1 MDNITKYVALDVSKE
16 KIAVAVADEG
26 RGPARYLGEIPNQV
40 EYIRKVL
47 RKIGDF
53 SQMEVC
59 YEAGPS
65 GYVLKRQLESIGVK
79 CIVVAPSLT
88 PKQPGNRVKTD
99 GRDAVRL
106 AELLRAGELTEV
118 WTPGEEDEALRDLV
132 RAREDAKE
140 DLLRAKHRMLKFLQ
154 RHGIEEPAGVRP
166 WSAKYCAWL
175 KKLQFASGALQ
186 TTFEEY
192 RLAIE
197 EIEGRLKRIEDE
209 MHRHAETS
217 VHAPVIKALQTL
229 RGVKEVA
236 AVTLVA
242 EVGCFSRFRKA
253 TQIMSYGGIVPSEYS
268 SGSEVRRGSITKS
281 GNSHLRRILIECA
294 WSYRYKAHMS
304 EAIRKRQEGQPASVR
319 AIAWKA
325 QVRLCQKYRNL
336 VSKGKSGSIA
346 VTAVARELLG
356 FIWAIARE
364 VEQQGINGQH
374 VA

>member
-1 MDNITKYVALDVSKE
+1 M
-16 KIAVAVADEG
+16 
-26 RGPARYLGEIPNQV
+26 
-40 EYIRKVL
+40 
-47 RKIGDF
+47 
-53 SQMEVC
+53 
-59 YEAGPS
+59 
-65 GYVLKRQLESIGVK
+65 
-79 CIVVAPSLT
+79 
-88 PKQPGNRVKTD
+88 
-99 GRDAVRL
+99 
-106 AELLRAGELTEV
+106 TEV

-140 DLLRAKHRMLKFLQ
+140 DLLRAKHWVLKFLQ

-166 WSAKYCAWL
+166 SSAKYCAWL
-175 KKLQFASGALQ
+175 KNLQFASGALQ

-197 EIEGRLKRIEDE
+197 EIEGRLERIEDE

-253 TQIMSYGGIVPSEYS
+253 TQGGIVPSEYS

-304 EAIRKRQEGQPASVR
+304 EAIRRRQEGQPASVR

-325 QVRLCQKYRNL
+325 QVRLYQKYRNL

-364 VEQQGINGQH
+364 VEQHCGDS
-374 VA
+374 

>member
-1 MDNITKYVALDVSKE
+1 MDSITKYIGLDVSKE
-16 KIAVAVADEG
+16 KIAVAVANEG
-26 RGPARYLGEIPNQV
+26 RGPAQYFGEIPDQI

-53 SQMEVC
+53 SRMEVC

-65 GYVLKRQLESIGVK
+65 GYVLKRQLESMGVK

-99 GRDAVRL
+99 RRDAVRL

-140 DLLRAKHRMLKFLQ
+140 DLLRAKHRILKFLQ
-154 RHGIEEPAGVRP
+154 RHGIEKPAGVRP
-166 WSAKYCAWL
+166 WSTKYCAWL
-175 KKLQFASGALQ
+175 RSLQFESAALQ
-186 TTFEEY
+186 STFDEY
-192 RLAIE
+192 RLALE
-197 EIEGRLKRIEDE
+197 EIEGRLKRLEDE
-209 MHRHAETS
+209 IHRQAENS
-217 VHAPVIKALQTL
+217 VHAPVIKALQAL

-236 AVTLVA
+236 AASLVA
-242 EVGCFSRFRKA
+242 EVGCFSRFA
-253 TQIMSYGGIVPSEYS
+253 EASQIMAYAGVVPSEYW

-281 GNSHLRRILIECA
+281 GDNHLRHILIECA
-294 WSYRYKAHMS
+294 WSYRHKAHMS

-336 VSKGKSGSIA
+336 VSKGKSSGIA

-364 VEQQGINGQH
+364 VEQQGINGQY
-374 VA
+374 AA